1 MKTFK
6 DLQKEL
12 NEEFDDPRIE
22 QQASRA
28 YGSFKMGE
36 RHGVIEDEHV
46 FSTGHE
52 IDIPD
57 LNKEAAMAIVDEY
70 DNVMEIQT
78 YAHEHYQGRS
88 KNGVDVMPLA
98 FNVFVEGE
106 RTDERTIRRAVKKV
120 LDRFDRDANY
130 VVENGGGSY
139 GGGRDG
145 QAFGQTLVLI
155 YPKL

>member
-6 DLQKEL
+6 DLQNQL
-12 NEEFDDPRIE
+12 NEAFDDPRLE

-28 YGSFKMGE
+28 YGTFKMGE
-36 RHGVIEDEHV
+36 RFGVIEDEHE
-46 FSTGHE
+46 FSTGH
-52 IDIPD
+52 IIYIPD
-57 LNKEAAMAIVDEY
+57 FNKEAAMAIVDEY
-70 DNVMEIQT
+70 DSVMEIQT
-78 YAHEHYQGRS
+78 YAHEHYQARS
-88 KNGVDVMPLA
+88 RNGVEVMPLA

-120 LDRFDRDANY
+120 LDRFARDANY